1 MEDHEIIKLFN
12 ARSEDAVRAVSEKY
26 GRLCAAVSRNILQ
39 NDQAVEECVND
50 TFLKAWESI
59 PPAKPKNLS
68 AYLARIAKNISIN
81 RWKND
86 RREKRG
92 GSGIDQVFEELEG
105 FAAGKGSVEDDTERR
120 AVIEEINLFLERLP
134 ASKRTMFVRRYWFC
148 DGISELAALY
158 GMSEN
163 NVSAVL
169 SRTRAELKKHL
180 KKRGYYND

>member
-1 MEDHEIIKLFN
+1 MDDREIIELFN
-12 ARSEDAVRAVSEKY
+12 ARSEDAVRAVSDKY
-26 GRLCAAVSRNILQ
+26 GGLCAAVSRNILQ
-39 NDQAVEECVND
+39 NNQAVEECVND

-59 PPAKPKNLS
+59 PPAKPKNLA

-92 GSGIDQVFEELEG
+92 GGVEQVFEELEG
-105 FAAGKGSVEDDTERR
+105 FAAGGSSVEDDTERR
-120 AVIEEINLFLERLP
+120 AVIAEINLFLNGLP
-134 ASKRTMFVRRYWFC
+134 TSKRTMFVRRYWFC

-163 NVSAVL
+163 NVSAIL
-169 SRTRAELKKHL
+169 SRTRAELKKYL

>member
-1 MEDHEIIKLFN
+1 MEDREIIELFN
-12 ARSEDAVRAVSEKY
+12 ARSEDAVRAVSDKY
-26 GRLCAAVSRNILQ
+26 GGLCAAVSRNILQ
-39 NDQAVEECVND
+39 NNQAVEECVND

-59 PPAKPKNLS
+59 PPAKPKNLA

-92 GSGIDQVFEELEG
+92 GGSVDEVFEELEG
-105 FAAGKGSVEDDTERR
+105 FAADSSVEDDTERR
-120 AVIEEINLFLERLP
+120 AVIAEINLFLNGLP
-134 ASKRTMFVRRYWFC
+134 TSKRTMFVRRYWFC

-158 GMSEN
+158 EMSEN
-163 NVSAVL
+163 NVSAIL
-169 SRTRAELKKHL
+169 SRTRAELKKYL